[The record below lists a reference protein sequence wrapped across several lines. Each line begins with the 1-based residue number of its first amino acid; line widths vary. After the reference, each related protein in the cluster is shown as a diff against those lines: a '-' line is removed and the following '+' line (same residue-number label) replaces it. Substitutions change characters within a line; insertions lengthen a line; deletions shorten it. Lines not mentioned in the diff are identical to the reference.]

1 MIHPLRRVVL
11 SRGRIALAALSLV
24 AVLMLGT
31 GAPHSTVE
39 AGKAPTIVGI
49 AQGNPE
55 FSTLV
60 TALQAAGLVD
70 TLMAAGPYT
79 VFAPTNAAF
88 AALPP
93 GTLDALLR
101 NPEQLRAVL
110 TYHVVAGRVPAS
122 QVVTLSSAN
131 TVQGEPV
138 RISVSGGSVI
148 LNGTTRVVQTDI
160 QADNGIIHVIDSVL
174 IPPSLAGQ

>member
-1 MIHPLRRVVL
+1 MVQSYRRSIL
-11 SRGRIALAALSLV
+11 GTGRYALAALSLI
-24 AVLMLGT
+24 AVLVLSA
-31 GAPHSTVE
+31 GAPRSTAE

-79 VFAPTNAAF
+79 VLAPTNAAF

-93 GTLDALLR
+93 GTLDALVR
-101 NPEQLRAVL
+101 NPEQLRAIL

-122 QVVTLSSAN
+122 QVVTLSSAE
-131 TVQGEPV
+131 TVQGEP
-138 RISVSGGSVI
+138 ISIRVSGGSVI
-148 LNGTTRVVQTDI
+148 LNGTSRVVQTDI
-160 QADNGIIHVIDSVL
+160 QADNGIIHVIDSLL